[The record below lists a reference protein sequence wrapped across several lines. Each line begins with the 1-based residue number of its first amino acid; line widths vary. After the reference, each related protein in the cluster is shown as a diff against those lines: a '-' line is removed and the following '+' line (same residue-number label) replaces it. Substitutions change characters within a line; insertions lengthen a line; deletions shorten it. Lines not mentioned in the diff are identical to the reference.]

1 MEIYPLTKY
10 KEKVV
15 NDLVHVVQLKFME
28 IYSYEEKEKVMNGC
42 PCSYNSK
49 LFYATIV
56 IQCKISCGYVH
67 CHLVAISELSNLWL
81 SFVNSFVEVLAY
93 CILP

>member
-49 LFYATIV
+49 LFYATVVDVNFVSCYSMQKYIV
-56 IQCKISCGYVH
+56 AMFT
-67 CHLVAISELSNLWL
+67 AI
-81 SFVNSFVEVLAY
+81 
-93 CILP
+93 

>member
-1 MEIYPLTKY
+1 MEIYLLTKY

-49 LFYATIV
+49 LFYAIV
-56 IQCKISCGYVH
+56 VDVNFVSCYSMKN
-67 CHLVAISELSNLWL
+67 ILWL
-81 SFVNSFVEVLAY
+81 CS
-93 CILP
+93 LPSSGY